1 MGRAVVIASPFLIGL
16 VWSCISPFLVR
27 RLAGRFVT
35 ELTGELAAAG
45 YQETSP
51 LATSQGTTADARS
64 APGNDG
70 QPVQAPAAVREAGCG
85 RAIPLPTRP
94 ENLRTYVEWLVDVP
108 QLLPTILLG
117 AAALIVAI
125 AEARHVVLTYIV
137 CVVAALLGFIATRW
151 IMKMNP
157 QKYSGVFRFR
167 MFTIG
172 ALIAI
177 AINLIAAV
185 IIIASVGA

>member
-27 RLAGRFVT
+27 RLANRFVT
-35 ELTGELAAAG
+35 ELTRELAAAG

-51 LATSQGTTADARS
+51 PALSQGAAADARP
-64 APGNDG
+64 APGNHG
-70 QPVQAPAAVREAGCG
+70 QPAQAPAVGREGDCG

-125 AEARHVVLTYIV
+125 AEARHVILIYIV
-137 CVVAALLGFIATRW
+137 CAVAALLGFIATCW

-157 QKYSGVFRFR
+157 QKYSGMFRFK

-177 AINLIAAV
+177 AINLVAA
-185 IIIASVGA
+185 IIIVSVGA